1 MRLDSSIVTNPSVS
15 LRVLRRICFKAA
27 LQEEAAE
34 AATPIRL
41 LLTETHF
48 VEFRPD
54 IGQIGS
60 FETCDLKQDS
70 MHAKEPYRTA
80 IYTKWDEENRELD
93 FVQKEL
99 ASYKV
104 QLEIQESASM
114 QALLKLEGCQ
124 KTIEELSAQVKKS
137 EADRDKYIK
146 EFEKAKN
153 RKDILEIE
161 NKEITTPLLD
171 FKKAP
176 ELLLSSVN
184 DLKATQGLLKEQLAA
199 AEESKQAA
207 LNQVRLMETAVDI
220 EKRKAEELLKHV
232 SELNEAILLLKLAAT
247 EAEKEKAAILL
258 KKDEEIHLAASGA
271 MQAHDQLEEMRK
283 QLDEAKDLENELLK
297 KSLLIDSLQSELA
310 HVKES
315 YISAINDLNRL
326 KLEMEC
332 LEKYNS
338 ERAIYMES
346 METQLKQSQEE
357 LLNATEEINSLKHQI
372 EAVTVDMQKSRE
384 NLAEI
389 QEKEK
394 EAQVEVALLK
404 SEIHKEKA
412 KVAAAEAAEARGKS
426 SNLGL
431 YLAVQQLAVEAE
443 MAKKETKRIKQKALH
458 AESIIDTENLI
469 REQEMFMAEEP
480 GLKSATAC
488 PDSSGFQS
496 GIIISAEEY
505 QSLLKKASKAD
516 QESSQS
522 LASENAYELE
532 NLKKELEA
540 KTAEIRGLKSV
551 ADEATRRANMAEN
564 AKMAIE
570 DQLRKWREQKQR
582 RRAALAALREESI
595 LREGNPP
602 IIEKSPSYVPLG
614 TVLNLKF

>member
-1 MRLDSSIVTNPSVS
+1 
-15 LRVLRRICFKAA
+15 
-27 LQEEAAE
+27 
-34 AATPIRL
+34 
-41 LLTETHF
+41 
-48 VEFRPD
+48 
-54 IGQIGS
+54 
-60 FETCDLKQDS
+60 
-70 MHAKEPYRTA
+70 
-80 IYTKWDEENRELD
+80 
-93 FVQKEL
+93 
-99 ASYKV
+99 
-104 QLEIQESASM
+104 
-114 QALLKLEGCQ
+114 
-124 KTIEELSAQVKKS
+124 
-137 EADRDKYIK
+137 
-146 EFEKAKN
+146 
-153 RKDILEIE
+153 
-161 NKEITTPLLD
+161 
-171 FKKAP
+171 
-176 ELLLSSVN
+176 
-184 DLKATQGLLKEQLAA
+184 
-199 AEESKQAA
+199 
-207 LNQVRLMETAVDI
+207 
-220 EKRKAEELLKHV
+220 
-232 SELNEAILLLKLAAT
+232 
-247 EAEKEKAAILL
+247 
-258 KKDEEIHLAASGA
+258 

-283 QLDEAKDLENELLK
+283 QLDEAKDLENELFN

-372 EAVTVDMQKSRE
+372 EAVTVEMQKSRE

-443 MAKKETKRIKQKALH
+443 KAKKETKRLKQKALH
-458 AESIIDTENLI
+458 AEIIIDTENLI

-480 GLKSATAC
+480 GLKSAIAC

-522 LASENAYELE
+522 LVSKNAYELE

-540 KTAEIRGLKSV
+540 KTEEIRGLKSV

-582 RRAALAALREESI
+582 RRAALAVLCNVEAQFL
-595 LREGNPP
+595 NW
-602 IIEKSPSYVPLG
+602 LG
-614 TVLNLKF
+614 RNRCHRRKCFTAPKK

>member
-1 MRLDSSIVTNPSVS
+1 MGEIDTKPLESVKAQLS
-15 LRVLRRICFKAA
+15 MFGQKSERRK
-27 LQEEAAE
+27 
-34 AATPIRL
+34 
-41 LLTETHF
+41 
-48 VEFRPD
+48 FRSA
-54 IGQIGS
+54 GCG
-60 FETCDLKQDS
+60 
-70 MHAKEPYRTA
+70 
-80 IYTKWDEENRELD
+80 DEEDRELD
-93 FVQKEL
+93 FVLKEL

-104 QLEIQESASM
+104 QLEIQESANM

-153 RKDILEIE
+153 HKDILETE

-171 FKKAP
+171 SKKAQ
-176 ELLLSSVN
+176 ELVFSSVN
-184 DLKATQGLLKEQLAA
+184 DLKATQGLLKEQLSA
-199 AEESKQAA
+199 AEESEQAA
-207 LNQVRLMETAVDI
+207 LNQFMLMETAVDI

-232 SELNEAILLLKLAAT
+232 SELNETILLSKLAAT

-258 KKDEEIHLAASGA
+258 KKDEEIHLAASEA
-271 MQAHDQLEEMRK
+271 MQAHDQLEGMRK
-283 QLDEAKDLENELLK
+283 QLDEAKDLENELLN
-297 KSLLIDSLQSELA
+297 KSLLFDSLQSELA

-346 METQLKQSQEE
+346 METELKQSQEE

-394 EAQVEVALLK
+394 EGQVEIALLK

-431 YLAVQQLAVEAE
+431 YLAGQQLAVEAE
-443 MAKKETKRIKQKALH
+443 KAKKETQRLKQKALH
-458 AESIIDTENLI
+458 AESVIDTENLT

-480 GLKSATAC
+480 GLKSAIAC
-488 PDSSGFQS
+488 PDSPDSSGFQS

-505 QSLLKKASKAD
+505 RSLLQKASKAD

-570 DQLRKWREQKQR
+570 DQLRKWREQNQR
-582 RRAALAALREESI
+582 RREALAALREEST

-614 TVLNLKF
+614 KILNLKF